1 MRLPVRRTHF
11 FGVAL
16 AVPVLVVL
24 ASYGQLQRDPP
35 KLAVETTLPAAT
47 STGDEKLVMP
57 WPSKGAAAVAVAGT
71 GTVGAAG
78 DDRQRSLASLVKVMT
93 AYVVLKDHPLKAG
106 DVGPEIKID
115 EDDVQTY
122 QRQLRNVESVIPVR
136 AGTGITE
143 KDLLQGLLIP
153 SGNNYSYILAKWS
166 SGSPEA
172 FVQRMNEEAAALGMT
187 QTHYDE
193 PSGVSPA
200 SVSTARDQLKL
211 AEAAMASPVLAGIV
225 GAKQAQL
232 PVVGTVFNVNS
243 LLGQDNLVGIKTGWT
258 EEAGA
263 CFLFAADSVA
273 DGKPARIFGVVMG
286 QDTLADA
293 FGSTR
298 QLLQTV
304 APSLRLVPVVA
315 HDKPAASLTSP
326 WGAKSDALPAQ
337 DVSIV
342 AWPGLNIETAVDVTR
357 DPDSV
362 KAKGEV
368 GKLTVKAA
376 DQNVEV
382 PLVARKTIDP
392 PGLIWRLTRH

>member
-1 MRLPVRRTHF
+1 
-11 FGVAL
+11 
-16 AVPVLVVL
+16 
-24 ASYGQLQRDPP
+24 
-35 KLAVETTLPAAT
+35 
-47 STGDEKLVMP
+47 
-57 WPSKGAAAVAVAGT
+57 
-71 GTVGAAG
+71 
-78 DDRQRSLASLVKVMT
+78 
-93 AYVVLKDHPLKAG
+93 
-106 DVGPEIKID
+106 
-115 EDDVQTY
+115 
-122 QRQLRNVESVIPVR
+122 
-136 AGTGITE
+136 
-143 KDLLQGLLIP
+143 
-153 SGNNYSYILAKWS
+153 
-166 SGSPEA
+166 
-172 FVQRMNEEAAALGMT
+172 
-187 QTHYDE
+187 
-193 PSGVSPA
+193 
-200 SVSTARDQLKL
+200 
-211 AEAAMASPVLAGIV
+211 
-225 GAKQAQL
+225 
-232 PVVGTVFNVNS
+232 
-243 LLGQDNLVGIKTGWT
+243 
-258 EEAGA
+258 
-263 CFLFAADSVA
+263 
-273 DGKPARIFGVVMG
+273 MG